1 MSGVFTGK
9 EATIYVLFSPKTET
23 VWKVGVTFS
32 QDGNDWSTIK
42 NNYLEYKQ
50 YYINKYGET
59 HDDFNFFSSP
69 YKENDGNEIQA
80 IEEDKCHYSCYFE
93 LEEGSIAINISSYK
107 NITIS
112 YEDAIN
118 LKKMEL
124 EKSSIIYDDI

>member
-1 MSGVFTGK
+1 SDGT
-9 EATIYVLFSPKTET
+9 ASTRIYELIEPT
-23 VWKVGVTFS
+23 
-32 QDGNDWSTIK
+32 
-42 NNYLEYKQ
+42 
-50 YYINKYGET
+50 INKYGEP

-80 IEEDKCHYSCYFE
+80 IEEDKCHYSCYFK
-93 LEEGSIAINISSYK
+93 LEEGTIGISISPYK
-107 NITIS
+107 NIFIG

>member
-50 YYINKYGET
+50 YYINKYGEP

-69 YKENDGNEIQA
+69 YKKMTA
-80 IEEDKCHYSCYFE
+80 MKFKLSKK
-93 LEEGSIAINISSYK
+93 INV
-107 NITIS
+107 TILV
-112 YEDAIN
+112 ILN
-118 LKKMEL
+118 WKKVL
-124 EKSSIIYDDI
+124 